1 LSAPSPPY
9 AELHCLTHF
18 TFLRGAS
25 RPAELVQRA
34 QQLGYSA
41 LAITDECSVAGVVRA
56 HMAVQNGAQSLQL
69 IIGAEFTLACG
80 LKLVAL
86 ATNRHGYARLCALIT
101 HGRRAAPK
109 GSYHLTR
116 ADVQRHLED
125 CLILWLPG
133 AVPVVEELQWLRSCF
148 GANLWIAVELLLKG
162 TDREYLAQ
170 LLDIGRD
177 HAVPLVASGD
187 VHMHARARR
196 RLQDA
201 LTAIRHGA
209 TLAQAGARLY
219 PNGERHL
226 RERSRLARLYPPQLL
241 AQTLHIAQ
249 RCTFSLGELRY
260 EYPEELV
267 PQGETPATW
276 LRKLV
281 EQGVR
286 YRWPQGASPQARA
299 IIERELALIA
309 QLGYE
314 AYFLTVHDIVA
325 YANERG
331 ILAQGRG
338 SAANSLVCYCL
349 RITAIGQRLDS
360 LLMERFISRER
371 AEPPDIDIDFEHD
384 RREEVIQYLYRKYG
398 RERAALAATVIRYRG
413 RSALH
418 DLARVFGF
426 TEERARALA
435 RVVQWWDATVSG
447 VHLREAGF
455 DPDDPLLRQIIQLS
469 GELIGFPRHLSQ
481 HVGGFVI
488 AASALSDLVPVE
500 NATMPERTV
509 VQWNKDDL
517 NDLGLLKVDVL
528 GLGMLSALRR
538 CLALVNDWRGTSWS
552 LGHLPQED
560 PQVYA
565 MMSNADTIGVFQI
578 ESRAQMSMLPR
589 LKPRTF
595 YDLVIEVA
603 LVRPGPIQGD
613 MVHPYLRR
621 RNGEE
626 PIDYPGPGAQA
637 ALERTLGVPI
647 FQEQVMQL
655 AMHAA
660 GFTAG
665 EADNLRRAM
674 GSWERQGDLHRFKD
688 QLASGLIA
696 NHYPVEFAKRI
707 CKQIEG
713 FGEYGFPECVV
724 GETRVIDADTGR
736 WRTIEEIVSSKIR
749 LRNTLACDNH
759 RRLRKRKVVAV
770 VPVGVKPVWRLRT
783 ALGHTITATAEH
795 PFMSLTGWRTLG
807 DLRTGDYIAAAR
819 SLPVP
824 GSKKWA
830 RHQIMVL
837 ADLIAEGNVCHPST
851 FYFYTTERWHCEEF
865 VRQVEQ
871 FPNTRAVVERHRN
884 RFSVRVRRVV
894 RSYPCGA
901 VLWMRSLGMWGCSA
915 RGKYLPD
922 ELFELQDSDIALF
935 LARLWEG
942 DGGFSMTGSASYDTA
957 SARLGSEVQHL
968 LLRLGIVARTYR
980 RSRHYRGRRLEHYT
994 VTITGAILLQRFWNL
1009 IGRRFVDK
1017 NKRQRSRKLA
1027 VSRNGRMSRDI
1038 IPAEVRV
1045 IIRRERD
1052 ARKLTWLEIGRRTG
1066 LGMREIYAR
1075 KSPAKGGFRRAVIDR
1090 LAAALESRE
1099 LSDLANSDIYWDK
1112 VVEIQ
1117 ECGLQPTYDLQV
1129 DGDHNFLANNLIVH
1143 NSHAASFALLVYDS
1157 AWLKHYEP
1165 AAFTCALLNSQPMG
1179 FYAPAQLVQDARRH
1193 GVEVRP
1199 VSVLHS
1205 DWDCTLEPA
1214 ATEDAGAQPA
1224 LRLGLRLVRSLTQQ
1238 GAQRVMAARATRNF
1252 SGVADLAQRAALER
1266 RDLEALAAAAALASL
1281 SGNRHLA
1288 FWEVAGFERALPLA
1302 AADPRV
1308 SLADE
1313 GRPLL
1318 GMPTEAQN
1326 IVADMAAVG
1335 LTLGRHPVALLREQ
1349 LQAEGLHCMA
1359 ELTQLPHGQWARTAG
1374 LVLVRQRPG
1383 SAGGVTFMT
1392 LEDETAQLNV
1402 IVWKNIAE
1410 RFRRPLVEAALLEVQ
1425 GTLQREGQ
1433 VLHLVARRLIDRTA
1447 LTGRLNYPSRD
1458 FH

>member
-1 LSAPSPPY
+1 MSAPPPPY

-56 HMAVQNGAQSLQL
+56 HMASQDPGSPSLQL

-80 LKLVAL
+80 VRFLAL
-86 ATNRHGYARLCALIT
+86 AANRHGYARLCALIT

-116 ADVQRHLED
+116 ADVQRHLKD

-133 AVPVVEELQWLRSCF
+133 AVPVVEQLHWLRDCF
-148 GANLWIAVELLLKG
+148 AGDLWIAVELLLKG

-170 LLDIGRD
+170 LTAIGREC
-177 HAVPLVASGD
+177 AVPLVASGD
-187 VHMHARARR
+187 VHMHVRARR

-201 LTAIRHGA
+201 LTAIRHGV
-209 TLAQAGARLY
+209 TLAQAGARLH

-226 RERSRLARLYPPQLL
+226 RERGRLARLYPPQLL

-249 RCTFSLGELRY
+249 RCRFSLTELRY
-260 EYPEELV
+260 EYPRELV
-267 PQGETPATW
+267 PAGETPASW

-281 EQGVR
+281 EQGIR
-286 YRWPQGASPQARA
+286 LRWPAGESPQARQ
-299 IIERELALIA
+299 IIERELKLIA
-309 QLGYE
+309 ELGYE
-314 AYFLTVHDIVA
+314 AYFLTVHDIVEF
-325 YANERG
+325 ANRRG

-349 RITAIGQRLDS
+349 RVTAIGQRLDS

-371 AEPPDIDIDFEHD
+371 AEPPDIDIDFEHE

-398 RERAALAATVIRYRG
+398 RERAALAATVISYRG

-418 DLARVFGF
+418 DLARAFGF
-426 TEERARALA
+426 EPARARALA
-435 RVVQWWDATVSG
+435 RVVQWWDTRVSAA
-447 VHLREAGF
+447 HLREAGF
-455 DPDDPLLRQIIQLS
+455 DPDDPALRQVIALS

-488 AASALSDLVPVE
+488 AATALSDLVPVE

-538 CLALVNDWRGTSWS
+538 CFALVNDWRGTGWS

-565 MMSNADTIGVFQI
+565 MMSRADTIGVFQI

-589 LKPRTF
+589 LRPATF

-626 PIDYPGPGAQA
+626 PIDYPGPGAQV

-688 QLASGLIA
+688 RLASGLIA
-696 NHYPVEFAKRI
+696 NHYPEEFAARI
-707 CKQIEG
+707 CRQIEG
-713 FGEYGFPECVV
+713 FGEYGFPE
-724 GETRVIDADTGR
+724 
-736 WRTIEEIVSSKIR
+736 
-749 LRNTLACDNH
+749 
-759 RRLRKRKVVAV
+759 
-770 VPVGVKPVWRLRT
+770 
-783 ALGHTITATAEH
+783 
-795 PFMSLTGWRTLG
+795 
-807 DLRTGDYIAAAR
+807 
-819 SLPVP
+819 
-824 GSKKWA
+824 
-830 RHQIMVL
+830 
-837 ADLIAEGNVCHPST
+837 
-851 FYFYTTERWHCEEF
+851 
-865 VRQVEQ
+865 
-871 FPNTRAVVERHRN
+871 
-884 RFSVRVRRVV
+884 
-894 RSYPCGA
+894 
-901 VLWMRSLGMWGCSA
+901 
-915 RGKYLPD
+915 
-922 ELFELQDSDIALF
+922 
-935 LARLWEG
+935 
-942 DGGFSMTGSASYDTA
+942 
-957 SARLGSEVQHL
+957 
-968 LLRLGIVARTYR
+968 
-980 RSRHYRGRRLEHYT
+980 
-994 VTITGAILLQRFWNL
+994 
-1009 IGRRFVDK
+1009 
-1017 NKRQRSRKLA
+1017 
-1027 VSRNGRMSRDI
+1027 
-1038 IPAEVRV
+1038 
-1045 IIRRERD
+1045 
-1052 ARKLTWLEIGRRTG
+1052 
-1066 LGMREIYAR
+1066 
-1075 KSPAKGGFRRAVIDR
+1075 
-1090 LAAALESRE
+1090 
-1099 LSDLANSDIYWDK
+1099 
-1112 VVEIQ
+1112 
-1117 ECGLQPTYDLQV
+1117 
-1129 DGDHNFLANNLIVH
+1129 
-1143 NSHAASFALLVYDS
+1143 SHAASFALLVYDS

-1165 AAFTCALLNSQPMG
+1165 AAYTCALLNSQPMG

-1199 VSVLHS
+1199 VSVMHS

-1214 ATEDAGAQPA
+1214 TATATATATVTETVTAAAAAAEQPA
-1224 LRLGLRLVRSLTQQ
+1224 LRLGLRLVHSLTQQ
-1238 GAQRVMAARATRNF
+1238 GAERLMAARTVRTF
-1252 SGVADLAQRAALER
+1252 DSVADLAHRAALER
-1266 RDLEALAAAAALASL
+1266 RDLEALAAAGALAML

-1302 AADPRV
+1302 AADPLVLRV
-1308 SLADE
+1308 SE

-1318 GMPTEAQN
+1318 ATPTEAQS

-1335 LTLGRHPVALLREQ
+1335 LTLGRHPLALLREQ
-1349 LQAEGLHCMA
+1349 LHAEGLLCTA
-1359 ELTQLPHGQWARTAG
+1359 DLAQLPQGQWARTAG
-1374 LVLVRQRPG
+1374 LVLVRQRPA

-1392 LEDETAQLNV
+1392 LEDETGQLNL
-1402 IVWKNIAE
+1402 IVWRNIAE
-1410 RFRRPLVEAALLEVQ
+1410 RFRRALVEAALLEVQ
-1425 GTLQREGQ
+1425 GTVQREGP

-1447 LTGRLNYPSRD
+1447 LTGRLSLPSRD

>member
-1 LSAPSPPY
+1 MPAY

-56 HMAVQNGAQSLQL
+56 HMAVQNSGSQALKL

-86 ATNRHGYARLCALIT
+86 ASNRYGYARLCALIT

-116 ADVQRHLED
+116 EDVQRHLQD

-133 AVPVVEELQWLRSCF
+133 AVPQVEQLQWLRSGF
-148 GANLWIAVELLLKG
+148 AGTLWIGVELLLKG
-162 TDREYLAQ
+162 MDPQYLAQ
-170 LLDIGRD
+170 LTGIGQEYS
-177 HAVPLVASGD
+177 VPLVASGD
-187 VHMHARARR
+187 VHMHVRARR

-201 LTAIRHGA
+201 LTAIRHGV
-209 TLAQAGARLY
+209 TLTQAGARLY
-219 PNGERHL
+219 ANGERHL
-226 RERSRLARLYPPQLL
+226 RERSRLARLYPPELL
-241 AQTLHIAQ
+241 AQTLQIAA
-249 RCTFSLGELRY
+249 RCSFSLSELRY
-260 EYPEELV
+260 EYPKEIV
-267 PQGETPATW
+267 PDGESPATW

-281 EQGVR
+281 ERGMQE
-286 YRWPQGASPQARA
+286 RWPEGATPQARA

-314 AYFLTVHDIVA
+314 AYFLTVYDIVA
-325 YANERG
+325 YAKGRG

-349 RITAIGQRLDS
+349 HITAIGQRLDS

-371 AEPPDIDIDFEHD
+371 AEPPDIDIDFEHE
-384 RREEVIQYLYRKYG
+384 RREEVIQYLYTKYG
-398 RERAALAATVIRYRG
+398 RERAALAGTVISYRG

-418 DLARVFGF
+418 DLARAFGF
-426 TEERARALA
+426 TEQRARALA
-435 RVVQWWDATVSG
+435 RVVQWWDDKVSG

-455 DPDDPLLRQIIQLS
+455 DPEEPALRQIIALA

-488 AASALSDLVPVE
+488 AASLLSDLVPVE

-538 CLALVNDWRGTSWS
+538 CFALVNGWRGTSWS

-560 PQVYA
+560 PKVYA
-565 MMSNADTIGVFQI
+565 MMSNADTVGVFQI

-621 RNGEE
+621 RNKEE
-626 PIDYPGPGAQA
+626 AIDYPGPGAQA

-665 EADNLRRAM
+665 DADNLRRAM
-674 GSWERQGDLHRFKD
+674 GSWERHGDLHRFKD
-688 QLASGLIA
+688 QLAAGLMA
-696 NHYPVEFAKRI
+696 NHYPAEFAERI

-713 FGEYGFPECVV
+713 FGEYGFPE
-724 GETRVIDADTGR
+724 
-736 WRTIEEIVSSKIR
+736 
-749 LRNTLACDNH
+749 
-759 RRLRKRKVVAV
+759 
-770 VPVGVKPVWRLRT
+770 
-783 ALGHTITATAEH
+783 
-795 PFMSLTGWRTLG
+795 
-807 DLRTGDYIAAAR
+807 
-819 SLPVP
+819 
-824 GSKKWA
+824 
-830 RHQIMVL
+830 
-837 ADLIAEGNVCHPST
+837 
-851 FYFYTTERWHCEEF
+851 
-865 VRQVEQ
+865 
-871 FPNTRAVVERHRN
+871 
-884 RFSVRVRRVV
+884 
-894 RSYPCGA
+894 
-901 VLWMRSLGMWGCSA
+901 
-915 RGKYLPD
+915 
-922 ELFELQDSDIALF
+922 
-935 LARLWEG
+935 
-942 DGGFSMTGSASYDTA
+942 
-957 SARLGSEVQHL
+957 
-968 LLRLGIVARTYR
+968 
-980 RSRHYRGRRLEHYT
+980 
-994 VTITGAILLQRFWNL
+994 
-1009 IGRRFVDK
+1009 
-1017 NKRQRSRKLA
+1017 
-1027 VSRNGRMSRDI
+1027 
-1038 IPAEVRV
+1038 
-1045 IIRRERD
+1045 
-1052 ARKLTWLEIGRRTG
+1052 
-1066 LGMREIYAR
+1066 
-1075 KSPAKGGFRRAVIDR
+1075 
-1090 LAAALESRE
+1090 
-1099 LSDLANSDIYWDK
+1099 
-1112 VVEIQ
+1112 
-1117 ECGLQPTYDLQV
+1117 
-1129 DGDHNFLANNLIVH
+1129 
-1143 NSHAASFALLVYDS
+1143 SHAASFALLVYDS

-1165 AAFTCALLNSQPMG
+1165 AAYTCALLNSQPMG

-1199 VSVLHS
+1199 VSVAHS
-1205 DWDCTLEPA
+1205 DWDCTLEPTNA
-1214 ATEDAGAQPA
+1214 ETDGQPA
-1224 LRLGLRLVRSLTQQ
+1224 LRLGLRLVRSLTEE
-1238 GAQRVMAARATRNF
+1238 GGERLMAARAIQAF
-1252 SGVADLAQRAALER
+1252 GSVADLAHRAALER
-1266 RDLEALAAAAALASL
+1266 RDLEALAAAGALAML

-1288 FWEVAGFERALPLA
+1288 FWEVAGFERALPLT
-1302 AADPRV
+1302 AADPLAMQV
-1308 SLADE
+1308 SE

-1318 GMPTEAQN
+1318 GMPTEAQG
-1326 IVADMAAVG
+1326 IVADIASVG

-1349 LQAEGLHCMA
+1349 LKTEGLQCMA
-1359 ELTQLPHGQWARTAG
+1359 DVAQLPHGQWVRTAG

-1392 LEDETAQLNV
+1392 LEDETGQLNL
-1402 IVWKNIAE
+1402 IVWKNIGE
-1410 RFRRPLVEAALLEVQ
+1410 RFRRPLVEAGLLEVQ

-1433 VLHLVARRLIDRTA
+1433 VLHLVARRLVDRTA
-1447 LTGRLNYPSRD
+1447 LAGGLNLPSRD

>member
-1 LSAPSPPY
+1 LSAQLPPY

-34 QQLGYSA
+34 QQLGYRA

-56 HMAVQNGAQSLQL
+56 HMAVQNGANGAPSLQL
-69 IIGAEFTLACG
+69 IIGAEFTLTCG
-80 LKLVAL
+80 LKFVAL

-116 ADVQRHLED
+116 ADVQRHLAD

-170 LLDIGRD
+170 LRDIGKD

-201 LTAIRHGA
+201 LTAIRHGV

-249 RCTFSLGELRY
+249 RCTFNLSELRY

-267 PQGETPATW
+267 PAGETPATW

-286 YRWPQGASPQARA
+286 YRWPQGATPQARA

-314 AYFLTVHDIVA
+314 AYFLTVQDIVA
-325 YANERG
+325 YANENG

-349 RITAIGQRLDS
+349 RITASGQRLDS

-398 RERAALAATVIRYRG
+398 RERAALAATVISYRG

-435 RVVQWWDATVSG
+435 RVVQWWDAKVSA

-455 DPDDPLLRQIIQLS
+455 DPDDPALRQIIQLS
-469 GELIGFPRHLSQ
+469 GELLGFPRHLSQ

-538 CLALVNDWRGTSWS
+538 CFALVNDWRGTSWE

-637 ALERTLGVPI
+637 ALERTMGVPI

-655 AMHAA
+655 AMQAA

-696 NHYPVEFAKRI
+696 NHYPVEFAERI

-713 FGEYGFPECVV
+713 FGEYGFPE
-724 GETRVIDADTGR
+724 
-736 WRTIEEIVSSKIR
+736 
-749 LRNTLACDNH
+749 
-759 RRLRKRKVVAV
+759 
-770 VPVGVKPVWRLRT
+770 
-783 ALGHTITATAEH
+783 
-795 PFMSLTGWRTLG
+795 
-807 DLRTGDYIAAAR
+807 
-819 SLPVP
+819 
-824 GSKKWA
+824 
-830 RHQIMVL
+830 
-837 ADLIAEGNVCHPST
+837 
-851 FYFYTTERWHCEEF
+851 
-865 VRQVEQ
+865 
-871 FPNTRAVVERHRN
+871 
-884 RFSVRVRRVV
+884 
-894 RSYPCGA
+894 
-901 VLWMRSLGMWGCSA
+901 
-915 RGKYLPD
+915 
-922 ELFELQDSDIALF
+922 
-935 LARLWEG
+935 
-942 DGGFSMTGSASYDTA
+942 
-957 SARLGSEVQHL
+957 
-968 LLRLGIVARTYR
+968 
-980 RSRHYRGRRLEHYT
+980 
-994 VTITGAILLQRFWNL
+994 
-1009 IGRRFVDK
+1009 
-1017 NKRQRSRKLA
+1017 
-1027 VSRNGRMSRDI
+1027 
-1038 IPAEVRV
+1038 
-1045 IIRRERD
+1045 
-1052 ARKLTWLEIGRRTG
+1052 
-1066 LGMREIYAR
+1066 
-1075 KSPAKGGFRRAVIDR
+1075 
-1090 LAAALESRE
+1090 
-1099 LSDLANSDIYWDK
+1099 
-1112 VVEIQ
+1112 
-1117 ECGLQPTYDLQV
+1117 
-1129 DGDHNFLANNLIVH
+1129 
-1143 NSHAASFALLVYDS
+1143 SHAASFALLVYDS

-1179 FYAPAQLVQDARRH
+1179 FYAPAQLVRDARQH

-1199 VSVLHS
+1199 VSALHS

-1214 ATEDAGAQPA
+1214 ATEGAGAQPA
-1224 LRLGLRLVRSLTQQ
+1224 LRLGLRLVRSFTQQ

-1252 SGVADLAQRAALER
+1252 SSVADLAQRAALER
-1266 RDLEALAAAAALASL
+1266 RDLEALAAAGALALL

-1308 SLADE
+1308 SQEQE

-1318 GMPTEAQN
+1318 GMPTEAQS

-1349 LQAEGLHCMA
+1349 LQTEGLHCMA
-1359 ELTQLPHGQWARTAG
+1359 DLTQLPHGQWARTAG

-1383 SAGGVTFMT
+1383 SAGGVIFMT
-1392 LEDETAQLNV
+1392 LEDESAQLNV

-1447 LTGRLNYPSRD
+1447 LTGRLNHPSRD

>member
-1 LSAPSPPY
+1 MSPESSGY

-25 RPAELVQRA
+25 RPAELVERA
-34 QQLGYSA
+34 LQLGYTA

-56 HMAVQNGAQSLQL
+56 HMAVQNSGSPSLKL
-69 IIGAEFTLACG
+69 LIGAEFTLACG
-80 LKLVAL
+80 LKFVAL
-86 ATNRHGYARLCALIT
+86 VTSRHGYARLCALIT

-116 ADVQRHLED
+116 EDVQRHLQD

-133 AVPVVEELQWLRSCF
+133 AQPEVGQLQWLREVF
-148 GANLWIAVELLLKG
+148 AGNLWIGVELLLKG
-162 TDREYLAQ
+162 RDQEYLAQ
-170 LLDIGRD
+170 LTALGQECG
-177 HAVPLVASGD
+177 VPRVACGD
-187 VHMHARARR
+187 VHMHVRARR

-201 LTAIRHGA
+201 LTAIRHGV
-209 TLAQAGARLY
+209 TLAEAGGRLY

-226 RERSRLARLYPPQLL
+226 REIRRLARLYPAELL
-241 AQTLHIAQ
+241 AQTLQIAA
-249 RCTFSLGELRY
+249 RCHFSLSELRY
-260 EYPEELV
+260 EYPKEIV
-267 PQGETPATW
+267 PEGETPATW

-281 EQGVR
+281 ERGIQE
-286 YRWPQGASPQARA
+286 RWPVGATPQARQ
-299 IIERELALIA
+299 IIERELALIGEL
-309 QLGYE
+309 QYE

-325 YANERG
+325 YAQGRG

-371 AEPPDIDIDFEHD
+371 AEPPDIDIDFEHE
-384 RREEVIQYLYRKYG
+384 RREEVIQYLYTKYG
-398 RERAALAATVIRYRG
+398 RDRAALAATVISYRG

-418 DLARVFGF
+418 DLARAFGF
-426 TEERARALA
+426 SPARARALA
-435 RVVQWWDATVSG
+435 KVVQWWDAKISG

-455 DPDDPLLRQIIQLS
+455 DPDEPALRQIIALA

-488 AASALSDLVPVE
+488 AASLLSDLVPVE

-538 CLALVNDWRGTSWS
+538 CFALVNDWRGTSWS
-552 LGHLPQED
+552 LGHLPEED
-560 PQVYA
+560 PEVYA
-565 MMSNADTIGVFQI
+565 MMSNADTVGVFQI

-589 LKPRTF
+589 LRPRTF

-621 RNGEE
+621 RSGEE

-637 ALERTLGVPI
+637 ALARTLGVPI

-688 QLASGLIA
+688 QLAAGLIA
-696 NHYPVEFAKRI
+696 NHYPEEFAARI

-736 WRTIEEIVSSKIR
+736 WRTVEEIMSGKVPFRS
-749 LRNTLACDNH
+749 TLACDSTL
-759 RRLRKRKVVAV
+759 RLRKRKVVAV
-770 VPVGVKPVWRLRT
+770 VSVGVKPVWCLRT
-783 ALGHTITATAEH
+783 ALGHAITATAEH
-795 PFMSLTGWRTLG
+795 PFLSLTGWRTLG
-807 DLRTGDYIAAAR
+807 DLRPGDPIAA
-819 SLPVP
+819 V
-824 GSKKWA
+824 
-830 RHQIMVL
+830 
-837 ADLIAEGNVCHPST
+837 
-851 FYFYTTERWHCEEF
+851 
-865 VRQVEQ
+865 
-871 FPNTRAVVERHRN
+871 
-884 RFSVRVRRVV
+884 
-894 RSYPCGA
+894 
-901 VLWMRSLGMWGCSA
+901 
-915 RGKYLPD
+915 
-922 ELFELQDSDIALF
+922 
-935 LARLWEG
+935 
-942 DGGFSMTGSASYDTA
+942 
-957 SARLGSEVQHL
+957 
-968 LLRLGIVARTYR
+968 
-980 RSRHYRGRRLEHYT
+980 
-994 VTITGAILLQRFWNL
+994 
-1009 IGRRFVDK
+1009 
-1017 NKRQRSRKLA
+1017 
-1027 VSRNGRMSRDI
+1027 
-1038 IPAEVRV
+1038 
-1045 IIRRERD
+1045 
-1052 ARKLTWLEIGRRTG
+1052 
-1066 LGMREIYAR
+1066 
-1075 KSPAKGGFRRAVIDR
+1075 
-1090 LAAALESRE
+1090 LESRE
-1099 LSDLANSDIYWDK
+1099 PMDLENTDICWDT
-1112 VVEIQ
+1112 VVEIK
-1117 ECGLQPTYDLQV
+1117 ECGLQPTYDLQI

-1199 VSVLHS
+1199 VSVAHS
-1205 DWDCTLEPA
+1205 DWDCTLEPVSA
-1214 ATEDAGAQPA
+1214 ASGGQPA
-1224 LRLGLRLVRSLTQQ
+1224 LRLGLRLVRSLTEA
-1238 GAQRVMAARATRNF
+1238 GAQRLMAARTAQVF
-1252 SGVADLAQRAALER
+1252 SSVGDLAHRAALDR
-1266 RDLEALAAAAALASL
+1266 RDLEALAAAGALAQL

-1288 FWEVAGFERALPLA
+1288 FWEVAGFERPLPLI
-1302 AADPRV
+1302 AADPQAA
-1308 SLADE
+1308 SMSE

-1318 GMPTEAQN
+1318 SMPTEAQG
-1326 IVADMAAVG
+1326 IVADLASVG
-1335 LTLGRHPVALLREQ
+1335 LTLGRHPVALLRER
-1349 LQAEGLHCMA
+1349 LNAEGLQCMA
-1359 ELTQLPHGQWARTAG
+1359 DLAQLPHGQWVRTAG
-1374 LVLVRQRPG
+1374 LVLVRQRPA
-1383 SAGGVTFMT
+1383 SASGVTFMT
-1392 LEDETAQLNV
+1392 LEDETGQVNL
-1402 IVWKNIAE
+1402 IVWRNIGE
-1410 RFRRPLVEAALLEVQ
+1410 RFRRPLVESGLLEVQ

-1447 LTGRLNYPSRD
+1447 LTGTLNLPSRD